1 MFGLSRSHDTETI
14 DWPSLHSLLEDD
26 DRRAVIHRVYPTEGR
41 ESFLGTLRRIDEPAA
56 AKLLTAGRQLHTAAK
71 LIDRPTVAVAG
82 MLNSGKTSLVAN
94 FLSEQGRARTLRGNN
109 NDQGTHRFVLW
120 LPQWPVDEPDR

>member
-1 MFGLSRSHDTETI
+1 M
-14 DWPSLHSLLEDD
+14 
-26 DRRAVIHRVYPTEGR
+26 
-41 ESFLGTLRRIDEPAA
+41 
-56 AKLLTAGRQLHTAAK
+56 LTAGRQLYTATK

-94 FLSEQGRARTLRGNN
+94 FLSEHGRTRTLRGSN

-120 LPQWPVDEPDR
+120 LPEAWRADDELWGLLMSRIGDVVGQAPEMLADDPA